1 MEEGLGAVSLVG
13 FGLGSRAAS
22 LLDALEV
29 LEHAGVPVEES
40 FSSRESFTF
49 VMAGA
54 QVVRGVEV
62 LHGAFVEARP
72 TAQVLDAARA

>member
-1 MEEGLGAVSLVG
+1 M
-13 FGLGSRAAS
+13 
-22 LLDALEV
+22 
-29 LEHAGVPVEES
+29 PVEES